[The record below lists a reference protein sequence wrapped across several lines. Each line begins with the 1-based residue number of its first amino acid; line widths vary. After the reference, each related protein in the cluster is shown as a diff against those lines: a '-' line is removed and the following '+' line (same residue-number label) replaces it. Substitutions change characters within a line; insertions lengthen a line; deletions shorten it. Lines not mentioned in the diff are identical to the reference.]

1 MQIVKI
7 KSKNFLV
14 ISIFLY
20 CCQQKDSIIDDIHV
34 IAICSY

>member
-1 MQIVKI
+1 LQDIMQIVKI

-20 CCQQKDSIIDDIHV
+20 CCQRLVYGKEGSRKQ
-34 IAICSY
+34 